1 MLMAYETGWIERG
14 IDDNRQVE
22 SRIKTNI
29 DNTLNYIKEVISHF
43 RRLHLA
49 LNGAFIK
56 VERPNSFSVI
66 MTVPSQ
72 TFVDENLLQ
81 IYSIT
86 HEIEKASRS
95 NDYRVSFTITYNDG
109 DINNDA
115 LLADG
120 FFDLMRPVNG

>member
-1 MLMAYETGWIERG
+1 M
-14 IDDNRQVE
+14 
-22 SRIKTNI
+22 
-29 DNTLNYIKEVISHF
+29 ISHF
-43 RRLHLA
+43 RRLQLA

-72 TFVDENLLQ
+72 TFVNENLLQ

-95 NDYRVSFTITYNDG
+95 NDYRVSFTVTYNDG

-120 FFDLMRPVNG
+120 FFGLMRPVNG